1 MFKEWISDLKK
12 LLLNKNMIIAFFLLL
27 VIGFTFGY
35 NFTTILDKE
44 SQSKQIDIKNDKQN
58 IENVRKN
65 KEDGSNISVNSINE
79 GKDIIK
85 SNTQIIFEREY
96 IKSEYIDKEIEKP
109 SKDILGMNESEIK
122 NYYHDWNIINFD
134 SEELVLRKV
143 IDSYSPNNYK
153 IGVAKKDNVD
163 YIAVYCFNKEGEEF
177 IDYISQ
183 TPISMLSKEEQ
194 GKFIRG
200 MIFSDINEVYRM
212 LENYDL

>member
-44 SQSKQIDIKNDKQN
+44 SQFKQIDIKNDKQN

-163 YIAVYCFNKEGEEF
+163 YIAVYCFDKEGEEF